1 MGEGDPGGQYQ
12 GGVEPLRIGEPTGKA
27 AGVGAPTTSN
37 QPSYTVKDV
46 ELVMA
51 GPQVQ
56 ARVFTLAP
64 GDSIPWHYHSES
76 TDHYFVLRGT
86 LTIKTR
92 DPDSEREFEIGNRHR
107 IMPGT
112 AHLLSNRGAMDCQF
126 LLLQGV
132 GKYDWIKAEG

>member
-1 MGEGDPGGQYQ
+1 MGDGDPGGQYQ
-12 GGVEPLRIGEPTGKA
+12 GGVGPLRIGEPTGKA
-27 AGVGAPTTSN
+27 AN

-64 GDSIPWHYHSES
+64 GDTIPWHYHSES
-76 TDHYFVLRGT
+76 TDHYFVLCGT
-86 LTIKTR
+86 LTVKTR

-112 AHLLSNRGAMDCQF
+112 AHLLSNAGAMDCQF